1 MSEETKQ
8 KIMDGARKSLIKEG
22 QRRSTIKVI
31 ADYAGVNHGLV
42 HHYFGSKEELMVALI
57 QHQSQQVLPVLFRDH
72 PDWLEELL
80 QERRPKDLA
89 KMNQE
94 QLDKYMDAG
103 MDRFFSVYDDF
114 DKILSE
120 FMAMSAEMPKVAN
133 KLREVLRKRRKFL
146 GLIFNNNNPGF
157 ATLLLASLTGL
168 LLHYRLDPKIAI
180 KEARVLL
187 RQKLFD
193 YQLEGQ
199 INETNNTKN

>member
-1 MSEETKQ
+1 MSEDTKQ

-22 QRRSTIKVI
+22 HRRSTIKVI
-31 ADYAGVNHGLV
+31 AAYAGVNHGLV

-57 QHQSQQVLPVLFRDH
+57 QNQSQQVLPVLFRDH

-94 QLDKYMDAG
+94 QLDQFMDAG
-103 MDRFFSVYDDF
+103 MDRLFSVYDDF

-120 FMAMSAEMPKVAN
+120 FLAMSAEMPKVAN

-180 KEARVLL
+180 KEARELL
-187 RQKLFD
+187 RQKFFD
-193 YQLEGQ
+193 PQLE
-199 INETNNTKN
+199 

>member
-1 MSEETKQ
+1 
-8 KIMDGARKSLIKEG
+8 
-22 QRRSTIKVI
+22 
-31 ADYAGVNHGLV
+31 
-42 HHYFGSKEELMVALI
+42 MVALI
-57 QHQSQQVLPVLFRDH
+57 QNQSQQVLPVLFRDH

-80 QERRPKDLA
+80 QERRPNDLA

-94 QLDKYMDAG
+94 QLDQFMDAG

-114 DKILSE
+114 DKILIE

-133 KLREVLRKRRKFL
+133 KLREVFRKRKKFL

-157 ATLLLASLTGL
+157 ATLLVASLTGL
-168 LLHYRLDPKIAI
+168 LLHYRLDPKFAI

-193 YQLEGQ
+193 DQLE
-199 INETNNTKN
+199 

>member
-1 MSEETKQ
+1 MSEKTKQ
-8 KIMDGARKSLIKEG
+8 KLLDGARKSLIKEG
-22 QRRSTIKVI
+22 HRRSTIKVI

-57 QHQSQQVLPVLFRDH
+57 QHQSQQVLPVIFRDH
-72 PDWLEELL
+72 PEWLVEL
-80 QERRPKDLA
+80 QQGRRPKDLV
-89 KMNQE
+89 KMNQK
-94 QLDKYMDAG
+94 QLGELMRTG

-120 FMAMSAEMPKVAN
+120 FMAMSAEMPKVAG
-133 KLREVLRKRRKFL
+133 KLRGVLRKRRKLL
-146 GLIFNNNNPGF
+146 GLIFDNNNPGF
-157 ATLLLASLTGL
+157 ATLMMASLTGL

-193 YQLEGQ
+193 QPL
-199 INETNNTKN
+199 K

>member
-8 KIMDGARKSLIKEG
+8 KILDGARKSLVKEG
-22 QRRSTIKVI
+22 HRRSTIKVI
-31 ADYAGVNHGLV
+31 ANYAGVNHGLV

-57 QHQSQQVLPVLFRDH
+57 QHQSQQVLPVIFRDH
-72 PDWLEELL
+72 PEWLVEL
-80 QERRPKDLA
+80 QQGRRPKDLV
-89 KMNQE
+89 KMNQK
-94 QLDKYMDAG
+94 QLGELMRTG

-120 FMAMSAEMPKVAN
+120 FVAMSAEMPKVAG
-133 KLREVLRKRRKFL
+133 KLRGVLRKRRKLL
-146 GLIFNNNNPGF
+146 GLIFDNNNPGF
-157 ATLLLASLTGL
+157 ATLMMASLTGL

-193 YQLEGQ
+193 QPL
-199 INETNNTKN
+199 K

>member
-8 KIMDGARKSLIKEG
+8 KIIDGARKSLIKEG
-22 QRRSTIKVI
+22 HRLSTIKVI
-31 ADYAGVNHGLV
+31 AGYAGVNHGLV

-80 QERRPKDLA
+80 QERRPKDLV
-89 KMNQE
+89 KMNQK
-94 QLDKYMDAG
+94 QLDQFMDAG

-133 KLREVLRKRRKFL
+133 KLREVLRKRRKLL

-157 ATLLLASLTGL
+157 ATLLVVSLTGL
-168 LLHYRLDPKIAI
+168 LLHYRLDPKIAN
-180 KEARVLL
+180 KEAGVLL
-187 RQKLFD
+187 LQKLFNH
-193 YQLEGQ
+193 Q
-199 INETNNTKN
+199 IE

>member
-22 QRRSTIKVI
+22 HRRSTIKVI

-57 QHQSQQVLPVLFRDH
+57 QHQSQQVLPVIFRDH
-72 PDWLEELL
+72 PEWLVEL
-80 QERRPKDLA
+80 QQGRRPKDLV
-89 KMNQE
+89 KMNQK
-94 QLDKYMDAG
+94 QLGELMRTG
-103 MDRFFSVYDDF
+103 MDRFFPVYDDF

-120 FMAMSAEMPKVAN
+120 FVAMSAEMPKVAG
-133 KLREVLRKRRKFL
+133 KLRRVLRKRRKLL
-146 GLIFNNNNPGF
+146 GLIFDNNNPGF
-157 ATLLLASLTGL
+157 ATLMMASLTGL

-193 YQLEGQ
+193 QPLR
-199 INETNNTKN
+199 

>member
-8 KIMDGARKSLIKEG
+8 KILDGVRKSLIKEG

-57 QHQSQQVLPVLFRDH
+57 QHQSQQVLPLIFRDH
-72 PDWLEELL
+72 PEWLVEL
-80 QERRPKDLA
+80 QQGRRPKDLL
-89 KMNQE
+89 KMNQK
-94 QLDKYMDAG
+94 QLGELMRTG

-120 FMAMSAEMPKVAN
+120 FMAMSAEMPKVAG
-133 KLREVLRKRRKFL
+133 KLRGVLRKRRKLL
-146 GLIFNNNNPGF
+146 GLIFDDNNPGF
-157 ATLLLASLTGL
+157 ATLMMASLTGL

-193 YQLEGQ
+193 QPL
-199 INETNNTKN
+199 N

>member
-8 KIMDGARKSLIKEG
+8 KIIDGARKSLIKEG
-22 QRRSTIKVI
+22 HRRSTIKVI

-57 QHQSQQVLPVLFRDH
+57 QHQSQQVLLVLFRDY

-80 QERRPKDLA
+80 QEHRPKDLA
-89 KMNQE
+89 KMNQK
-94 QLDKYMDAG
+94 QLDQFMDAG
-103 MDRFFSVYDDF
+103 MDRFFSIYDDF
-114 DKILSE
+114 DNILSE

-133 KLREVLRKRRKFL
+133 KLREVLIKRRKLL

-157 ATLLLASLTGL
+157 ATLLVASLTGL

-187 RQKLFD
+187 RQKLFNH
-193 YQLEGQ
+193 Q
-199 INETNNTKN
+199 IE

>member
-1 MSEETKQ
+1 MSEVTKQ
-8 KIMDGARKSLIKEG
+8 KIIDGARKSLIKEG
-22 QRRSTIKVI
+22 HRRSTIKVI

-57 QHQSQQVLPVLFRDH
+57 QHQSQQVLLVLFRDY

-80 QERRPKDLA
+80 QEHRPKDLA
-89 KMNQE
+89 KMNQK
-94 QLDKYMDAG
+94 QLDQFMDAE
-103 MDRFFSVYDDF
+103 MDRFFSIYDDF

-133 KLREVLRKRRKFL
+133 KLREVLRKRRKLL
-146 GLIFNNNNPGF
+146 GLIFNTNNPGF
-157 ATLLLASLTGL
+157 ATLLVASLTGL

-187 RQKLFD
+187 RQKLFNH
-193 YQLEGQ
+193 QLE
-199 INETNNTKN
+199 

>member
-1 MSEETKQ
+1 
-8 KIMDGARKSLIKEG
+8 
-22 QRRSTIKVI
+22 IKVI

-57 QHQSQQVLPVLFRDH
+57 QHQSQQVLPVIFRDH
-72 PDWLEELL
+72 PEWLVEL
-80 QERRPKDLA
+80 QQGRRPKDLV
-89 KMNQE
+89 KMNQK
-94 QLDKYMDAG
+94 QLGELMRTG

-120 FMAMSAEMPKVAN
+120 FVAMSAEMPKVAG
-133 KLREVLRKRRKFL
+133 KLRGVLRKRRKLL
-146 GLIFNNNNPGF
+146 GLIFDNNNPGF
-157 ATLLLASLTGL
+157 ATLMMASLTGL

-193 YQLEGQ
+193 QPL
-199 INETNNTKN
+199 K

>member
-1 MSEETKQ
+1 MSEKTKQ
-8 KIMDGARKSLIKEG
+8 KILDGARKSLVKEG
-22 QRRSTIKVI
+22 HRRSTIKVI

-57 QHQSQQVLPVLFRDH
+57 QHQSQQVLPVIFRDH
-72 PDWLEELL
+72 PEWLVEL
-80 QERRPKDLA
+80 QQGRRPKDLV
-89 KMNQE
+89 KMNQK
-94 QLDKYMDAG
+94 QLGELMRTG

-120 FMAMSAEMPKVAN
+120 FVAMSAEMPKVAG
-133 KLREVLRKRRKFL
+133 KLRGVLRKRRKLL
-146 GLIFNNNNPGF
+146 GLIFDNNNPGF
-157 ATLLLASLTGL
+157 ATLMMASLTGL

-193 YQLEGQ
+193 QPL
-199 INETNNTKN
+199 K

>member
-8 KIMDGARKSLIKEG
+8 KILDGARKSLIKEG
-22 QRRSTIKVI
+22 HRRSTIKVI

-57 QHQSQQVLPVLFRDH
+57 QHQSQQVLPVIFRDH
-72 PDWLEELL
+72 PEWLVEL
-80 QERRPKDLA
+80 QQGRRPKDLA
-89 KMNQE
+89 KMNQK
-94 QLDKYMDAG
+94 QLGELMRTG

-120 FMAMSAEMPKVAN
+120 FMAMSAEMPKVAG
-133 KLREVLRKRRKFL
+133 KLRGVLRKRRKLL
-146 GLIFNNNNPGF
+146 GLIFDNNNPGF
-157 ATLLLASLTGL
+157 ATLMMASLTGL

-193 YQLEGQ
+193 QPL
-199 INETNNTKN
+199 K

>member
-1 MSEETKQ
+1 MSGETKQ

-42 HHYFGSKEELMVALI
+42 HHYFGSKEELIVSLI
-57 QHQSQQVLPVLFRDH
+57 QHQSQQVLPVIFRDH
-72 PDWLEELL
+72 PEWLVEL
-80 QERRPKDLA
+80 QQGRRPKDLA
-89 KMNQE
+89 KMNQK
-94 QLDKYMDAG
+94 QLGELMRTG

-120 FMAMSAEMPKVAN
+120 FVAMSAEMPKVAG
-133 KLREVLRKRRKFL
+133 KLRGVLRKRRKLL
-146 GLIFNNNNPGF
+146 GLIFDNHNPEF
-157 ATLLLASLTGL
+157 ATLMMASLTGL

-187 RQKLFD
+187 RQKLF
-193 YQLEGQ
+193 E
-199 INETNNTKN
+199 

>member
-1 MSEETKQ
+1 MSEKTKQ
-8 KIMDGARKSLIKEG
+8 KILDGARKSLIKEG
-22 QRRSTIKVI
+22 HQRSTIKVI
-31 ADYAGVNHGLV
+31 AEYAGVNHGLV

-57 QHQSQQVLPVLFRDH
+57 QHQSQQVLPVIFRDH
-72 PDWLEELL
+72 PSWLEEL
-80 QERRPKDLA
+80 QQGRRPKDLA
-89 KMNQE
+89 KMNQK
-94 QLDKYMDAG
+94 QLGELMRTG

-157 ATLLLASLTGL
+157 ATLLVASLTGL

-187 RQKLFD
+187 RQKLFNH
-193 YQLEGQ
+193 QLE
-199 INETNNTKN
+199 

>member
-8 KIMDGARKSLIKEG
+8 KIIDGARKSLIKEG
-22 QRRSTIKVI
+22 HRRSTIKVI

-57 QHQSQQVLPVLFRDH
+57 QHQSQQVLLVLFRDY

-80 QERRPKDLA
+80 QEHRPKDLA
-89 KMNQE
+89 KMNQK
-94 QLDKYMDAG
+94 QLDQFMDAG
-103 MDRFFSVYDDF
+103 MDRFFSIYDDF

-157 ATLLLASLTGL
+157 ATLLVASLTGL

-193 YQLEGQ
+193 DQLE
-199 INETNNTKN
+199 

>member
-22 QRRSTIKVI
+22 HRRSTIKVI
-31 ADYAGVNHGLV
+31 ANYAGVNHGLV
-42 HHYFGSKEELMVALI
+42 HHYFGSKEDLMVDLI
-57 QHQSQQVLPVLFRDH
+57 QHQSQQIIPELFRDH

-80 QERRPKDLA
+80 QDRRPKELA
-89 KMNQE
+89 KMNKKQMG
-94 QLDKYMDAG
+94 QFIRAG

-120 FMAMSAEMPKVAN
+120 FFAMSTDMPKVAN
-133 KLREVLRKRRKFL
+133 KLRKVLRKSRNLL

-187 RQKLFD
+187 REKLFD
-193 YQLEGQ
+193 HQLE
-199 INETNNTKN
+199 